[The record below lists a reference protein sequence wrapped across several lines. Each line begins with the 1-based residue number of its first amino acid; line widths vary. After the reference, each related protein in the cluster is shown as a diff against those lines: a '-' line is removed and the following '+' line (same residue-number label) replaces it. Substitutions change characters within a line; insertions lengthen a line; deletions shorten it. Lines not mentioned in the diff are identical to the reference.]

1 MKKFKVTINNKSYE
15 VEVEEMGAASVST
28 TAPAE
33 EKVKKTTVEKPQAV
47 PGDVEGEEILAPL
60 PGTISLQVAE
70 GDTVSEGDT
79 IFILEAMKMENEI
92 AATASGTVKA
102 IYVSDGDSVDTGD
115 VLAVIG

>member
-15 VEVEEMGAASVST
+15 VEVEEMGAVSDST
-28 TAPAE
+28 TTPVE
-33 EKVKKTTVEKPQAV
+33 EKVEKTASTKPQAT

-60 PGTISLQVAE
+60 PGTISLEVAE

-79 IFILEAMKMENEI
+79 IFVLEAMKMENEI
-92 AATASGTVKA
+92 SAIVSGTVKA